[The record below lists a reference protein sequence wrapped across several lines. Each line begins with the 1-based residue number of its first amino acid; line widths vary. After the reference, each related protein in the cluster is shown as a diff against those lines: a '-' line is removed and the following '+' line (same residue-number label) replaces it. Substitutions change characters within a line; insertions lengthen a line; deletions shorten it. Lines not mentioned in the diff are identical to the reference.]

1 MRRRTFIA
9 GLGSAAAW
17 PVVARAQQGA
27 SMRRVAVLMNLGADN
42 AESQTRYAAFLQ
54 ELGKLGWTVGHNLRI
69 DIRWGSGDNESYR
82 KYAAELNALAPDV
95 ILATNSPIV
104 GIVQQTNRA
113 LPIVFVQVSD
123 PVGSGLVG
131 SLARPGGNV
140 TGFANGEV
148 GTTAKWL
155 ELLKQVA
162 PVVVRVAV
170 LRDSTNPAEIGQ
182 FAALQAVAPL
192 LGMNLNPLDVHDAN
206 EIERAITAFARGSN
220 DGMVVTAGAP
230 QTIHR
235 DLIIRLAASH
245 RLPAVYSDR
254 SFVASG
260 GLISYG
266 PDRVDHF
273 RRAAGYVD
281 RILRGEKPS
290 DLPVQVPS
298 KYEMLINLKTAKAL
312 GLTIPETLL
321 ATADEVIQ

>member
-1 MRRRTFIA
+1 MRRREFIA

-17 PVVARAQQGA
+17 PLAARAQQGDRV
-27 SMRRVAVLMNLGADN
+27 RRVAVLMNLAADN

-140 TGFANGEV
+140 TGFANGEF

-192 LGMNLNPLDVHDAN
+192 LGMNLNPLDVHDVCKPVHLGLQ
-206 EIERAITAFARGSN
+206 TASTLLGRNLRLREFNALGIVAAHR
-220 DGMVVTAGAP
+220 
-230 QTIHR
+230 QT
-235 DLIIRLAASH
+235 LSL
-245 RLPAVYSDR
+245 
-254 SFVASG
+254 
-260 GLISYG
+260 
-266 PDRVDHF
+266 
-273 RRAAGYVD
+273 RAAARVSLHPAAFCSLRIRHIRMRFTRSDQVD
-281 RILRGEKPS
+281 WWPNRSRGRLFVGALCVLPLWYACLLPS
-290 DLPVQVPS
+290 PTVEVVL
-298 KYEMLINLKTAKAL
+298 
-312 GLTIPETLL
+312 LTPFKFRSPDI
-321 ATADEVIQ
+321 A